1 MQRSR
6 LWIPY
11 VYWSLNFLAVFLQ
24 LQKYIASITRM
35 IFFHLI
41 LHPTVPDFD
50 IIIFLFIIS
59 SELLIKILLAHSELV
74 SAPSQLFL
82 GMSCRRGSGINTD
95 RFPKRGPKAQALSK
109 GVWGAGLPRNVLV
122 FHPFPGFRTTQV
134 AYCPG
139 FNLESV
145 FIIENVFIMKNLTD
159 FHKTVETGVDPRLSC
174 HVMLYPKKQLLT
186 FEPHSFSI
194 IIVFNY

>member
-1 MQRSR
+1 
-6 LWIPY
+6 
-11 VYWSLNFLAVFLQ
+11 
-24 LQKYIASITRM
+24 M

-122 FHPFPGFRTTQV
+122 FHPFPGFSSHS
-134 AYCPG
+134 G
-139 FNLESV
+139 SIL
-145 FIIENVFIMKNLTD
+145 
-159 FHKTVETGVDPRLSC
+159 PRF
-174 HVMLYPKKQLLT
+174 QLGKC
-186 FEPHSFSI
+186 F
-194 IIVFNY
+194 YY